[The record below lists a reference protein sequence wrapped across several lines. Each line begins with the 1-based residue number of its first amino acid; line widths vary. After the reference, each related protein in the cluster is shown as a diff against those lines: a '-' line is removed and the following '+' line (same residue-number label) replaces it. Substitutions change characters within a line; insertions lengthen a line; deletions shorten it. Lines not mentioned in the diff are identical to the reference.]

1 MRMDLWH
8 RVFSLAKDISGPLGR
23 LTAIFMALCLL
34 PLISLPPDF
43 FEQPIGL
50 IMLSVGLALF
60 LALMTIP
67 LMITRM
73 GMQRLNG
80 ESEMY
85 YLKPVRPLVK
95 AFGRSLIVLLLASI
109 PFLIMSLFTALAAT
123 NFSTDVVT
131 TLLVANGIISTI
143 LIGYIGL
150 RLLPYAMAPL
160 ANHEVPM
167 AASWRLTSG
176 RTISYLLP
184 LIIAFVLSTALDY
197 LWMYLGG
204 GLFFTIVMVVLRA
217 LMYIFLCLYC
227 AVAYDEMTRE
237 PVAASNPFWRR
248 GPESFY

>member
-1 MRMDLWH
+1 MRMDLWY
-8 RVFSLAKDISGPLGR
+8 RVFSLAKSTSGPLGR

-50 IMLSVGLALF
+50 IMVPVGLALF
-60 LALMTIP
+60 LVLMAIP
-67 LMITRM
+67 FMIVRM
-73 GMQRLNG
+73 GMQRLKG
-80 ESEMY
+80 ESE
-85 YLKPVRPLVK
+85 LVLLRPVRPLVK

-109 PFLIMSLFTALAAT
+109 PFLIMSLFTAFAAT

-160 ANHEVPM
+160 ANHEEPM

-204 GLFFTIVMVVLRA
+204 GLFPSIGLVVLRG
-217 LMYIFLCLYC
+217 LMVVILCLYC
-227 AVAYDEMTRE
+227 SVAYDEMTSE
-237 PVAASNPFWRR
+237 SVAAQ
-248 GPESFY
+248 